1 MREHMVYMSCTG
13 VFCTSEALPSAEIRR
28 WRGQR
33 DIVNANAGKSKK
45 RFVFIGR
52 EEIAR
57 SFSKLIIKG
66 QNVFTG
72 SENIPTDG
80 GPAENL
86 ALWPMRLLDRTLLD

>member
-1 MREHMVYMSCTG
+1 MVYMSCTG
-13 VFCTSEALPSAEIRR
+13 VFCTSEALPSTEIRK

-33 DIVNANAGKSKK
+33 SIVSANGGKNKK
-45 RFVFIGR
+45 RFVFVGR

-57 SFSKLIIKG
+57 SFSKMIIKN

-72 SENIPTDG
+72 SENIPTDA
-80 GPAENL
+80 GPSESL